1 MSKKTIVEK
10 KGMIIRFKNSDA
22 RVIMPKKLG
31 SQFLKLIKSKKYN
44 LVIEMIDIY
53 SNSIKTNF

>member
-10 KGMIIRFKNSDA
+10 KGMTIRFKNSGA
-22 RVIMPKKLG
+22 RIIMPKKLG

-53 SNSIKTNF
+53 NNSIKTNF